1 MPAQSRFV
9 KSIVATSKAQD
20 IRLPWTRGAPRKAMI
35 ARRRKDLVDATP
47 VAKSA

>member
-9 KSIVATSKAQD
+9 KSIISASSSQEVKM
-20 IRLPWTRGAPRKAMI
+20 PWTRGTLRKEMI
-35 ARRRKDLVDATP
+35 TRRNDASDAEAP

>member
-9 KSIVATSKAQD
+9 KSIIATSKAQN
-20 IRLPWTRGAPRKAMI
+20 IRMPWTRGTPRKDMI
-35 ARRRKDLVDATP
+35 ARRRKERTDATS